1 MEIDE
6 NAPGN
11 VSQSPATRPTD
22 NETGYEPDSLPEADP
37 ALDDLINDQSDDPD
51 LPVNPPIDE
60 DEEPSLG

>member
-22 NETGYEPDSLPEADP
+22 SETGFDADP
-37 ALDDLINDQSDDPD
+37 AVDDLNNDESDDPD

-60 DEEPSLG
+60 DEEPPLR